1 MGNHRVELNAAI
13 WYRLEFDSIES
24 CLNLRSS
31 FYLVNYILQAQFLR
45 VYKIPACLDFIFLLP
60 AY

>member
-13 WYRLEFDSIES
+13 WYRLKFNLIES

-31 FYLVNYILQAQFLR
+31 FYLVNYIFAGS
-45 VYKIPACLDFIFLLP
+45 IF
-60 AY
+60 ASI